1 MVRRDLK
8 GDYYGS
14 LFLQRSLIFQ
24 SGSPDLLDNL
34 VQWFYID
41 IRIDASFEEELG
53 VLPLIIA
60 HVFF

>member
-41 IRIDASFEEELG
+41 IRIDAFFEEELG
-53 VLPLIIA
+53 VLP
-60 HVFF
+60 